1 MEKKEL
7 GREDVIEALKEIA
20 FGRVNRGVE
29 LTYLSEPTAQLIRK
43 MDLSAVAEF
52 KRNGNGTVEVK
63 FVDRV
68 KALSALYDML
78 GGGDAD
84 EAAEFLQAL
93 EQAGVTLRDL
103 DAIAVTA
110 GPGLIGGVLSGVMC
124 AKGLAAA
131 TELPLI
137 GVNHLAGHALTP
149 RLTDQ
154 VSFPYLMLLVS
165 GGLAWWW
172 WSREVWRTGVI
183 KSLC

>member
-1 MEKKEL
+1 MPLPFSLPQVLRHFFARKILHACIRLCNKTGAAGFGGKEKTKWGDTMEKKEL

-93 EQAGVTLRDL
+93 EQAGEEKD
-103 DAIAVTA
+103 D
-110 GPGLIGGVLSGVMC
+110 
-124 AKGLAAA
+124 
-131 TELPLI
+131 
-137 GVNHLAGHALTP
+137 
-149 RLTDQ
+149 
-154 VSFPYLMLLVS
+154 
-165 GGLAWWW
+165 
-172 WSREVWRTGVI
+172 WRA
-183 KSLC
+183 

>member
-1 MEKKEL
+1 MEKKDVR
-7 GREDVIEALKEIA
+7 REDVIEALKEIA

-78 GGGDAD
+78 GDAD

-93 EQAGVTLRDL
+93 EQAGEEKD
-103 DAIAVTA
+103 D
-110 GPGLIGGVLSGVMC
+110 
-124 AKGLAAA
+124 
-131 TELPLI
+131 
-137 GVNHLAGHALTP
+137 
-149 RLTDQ
+149 
-154 VSFPYLMLLVS
+154 
-165 GGLAWWW
+165 
-172 WSREVWRTGVI
+172 WRA
-183 KSLC
+183 

>member
-7 GREDVIEALKEIA
+7 GREDVIEALKKIA

-93 EQAGVTLRDL
+93 EQAGEERR
-103 DAIAVTA
+103 
-110 GPGLIGGVLSGVMC
+110 IGGREAVFRQAEDGNDLVGESKVPRVRRDHLRRGG
-124 AKGLAAA
+124 AKRKDAVDGDGLFPVGDAA
-131 TELPLI
+131 L
-137 GVNHLAGHALTP
+137 
-149 RLTDQ
+149 
-154 VSFPYLMLLVS
+154 
-165 GGLAWWW
+165 
-172 WSREVWRTGVI
+172 
-183 KSLC
+183 

>member
-20 FGRVNRGVE
+20 FGRGNRGVE

-68 KALSALYDML
+68 KALYDML

-93 EQAGVTLRDL
+93 EQAGEEKD
-103 DAIAVTA
+103 D
-110 GPGLIGGVLSGVMC
+110 
-124 AKGLAAA
+124 
-131 TELPLI
+131 
-137 GVNHLAGHALTP
+137 
-149 RLTDQ
+149 
-154 VSFPYLMLLVS
+154 
-165 GGLAWWW
+165 
-172 WSREVWRTGVI
+172 WRA
-183 KSLC
+183 